1 MKKERAFAHEV
12 PLIHP
17 VPIPISMVVSDVP
30 SIDRSS
36 HRSSNDYAQ
45 QSSHRHGM

>member
-1 MKKERAFAHEV
+1 MTGFDSDEEGKAVAHEV

-30 SIDRSS
+30 LRIL
-36 HRSSNDYAQ
+36 HELA
-45 QSSHRHGM
+45 